1 MEIRL
6 DNVNYFNLKN
16 LSFTIRDSKITF
28 VLGESGSG
36 KSNLLSLICDDIND
50 YEGNIVRDISLNKI
64 GFLRQNYIDYF
75 VFNTVYEEFLYVLK
89 KRKLKI
95 VNYDK
100 QMIQSLEMVGL
111 NESFLNRSLY
121 EMSKGEQKRVALAI
135 LLAQKFKVFVLD
147 DPFTNLDF
155 ESKKRLIKL
164 FKMMK
169 IRYNKTIIIASCDTD
184 IALDSADEVIY
195 LEKGKLIFKGDKFDL
210 FTNKKLYEN
219 ANIDEPKL
227 IQFSN
232 LVKKEKNI
240 NIGFRDDINDLI
252 KDIYRFVK

>member
-1 MEIRL
+1 
-6 DNVNYFNLKN
+6 
-16 LSFTIRDSKITF
+16 
-28 VLGESGSG
+28 
-36 KSNLLSLICDDIND
+36 
-50 YEGNIVRDISLNKI
+50 
-64 GFLRQNYIDYF
+64 
-75 VFNTVYEEFLYVLK
+75 
-89 KRKLKI
+89 
-95 VNYDK
+95 
-100 QMIQSLEMVGL
+100 
-111 NESFLNRSLY
+111 
-121 EMSKGEQKRVALAI
+121 
-135 LLAQKFKVFVLD
+135 
-147 DPFTNLDF
+147 
-155 ESKKRLIKL
+155 
-164 FKMMK
+164 MMK

>member
-100 QMIQSLEMVGL
+100 QMIQALEMVGL

-121 EMSKGEQKRVALAI
+121 EMSKGEQKRVSLAI
-135 LLAQKFKVFVLD
+135 LLDQKFKVFFLDVL
-147 DPFTNLDF
+147 FTNLDF

-184 IALDSADEVIY
+184 IVLDSADEVIY

>member
-100 QMIQSLEMVGL
+100 QMIQALEMVGL

-135 LLAQKFKVFVLD
+135 LLAQKFKVFVLV
-147 DPFTNLDF
+147 
-155 ESKKRLIKL
+155 SKIKITEIYMSPTYFVIINCTLIEL
-164 FKMMK
+164 
-169 IRYNKTIIIASCDTD
+169 
-184 IALDSADEVIY
+184 
-195 LEKGKLIFKGDKFDL
+195 
-210 FTNKKLYEN
+210 
-219 ANIDEPKL
+219 
-227 IQFSN
+227 
-232 LVKKEKNI
+232 
-240 NIGFRDDINDLI
+240 
-252 KDIYRFVK
+252 